1 MMRKCVKLFAWICT
15 HFLKCVQ
22 VFGAETVPE
31 KGRVILCGNH
41 ISFLDVFMLFAHVK
55 RPLRF
60 MAKAELFRIPVVSW
74 VIRKCGAFPV
84 NRGEG
89 DLSAIRTS
97 LSVLKEERALTI
109 FQTGK
114 RNSTDAKNG
123 AVYLA
128 LKAKAP
134 ILPFSIDGKF
144 HLFKRT
150 TVRFGE
156 LISLEQ
162 YYGEKVNSELLDR
175 VSGEVWNTICRM
187 VYDCEKSDTDC

>member
-1 MMRKCVKLFAWICT
+1 MMRKCVKIFAWICT
-15 HFLKCVQ
+15 HFLKSVQ
-22 VFGAETVPE
+22 VLGADNVPQT
-31 KGRVILCGNH
+31 GRVILCGNH
-41 ISFLDVFMLFAHVK
+41 ISFLDVFMLFAYVK

-60 MAKAELFRIPVVSW
+60 MAKAELFHIPFISW

-84 NRGEG
+84 NRGES
-89 DLSAIRTS
+89 DLTAIRTS
-97 LSVLKEERALTI
+97 LSVLKEDRALTI

-128 LKAKAP
+128 LKAKTP

-144 HLFKRT
+144 RFFKRT

-187 VYDCEKSDTDC
+187 VDDGEKSDTDC

>member
-1 MMRKCVKLFAWICT
+1 MKRRFVRIFAWICT
-15 HFLKCVQ
+15 HFFKSVK
-22 VFGAETVPE
+22 VGGTENVPAQ
-31 KGRVILCGNH
+31 GRVILWGNH
-41 ISFLDVFMLFAHVK
+41 NSFLDVFMLFAHIK
-55 RPLRF
+55 RPMRF

-84 NRGEG
+84 NREES

-97 LSVLKEERALTI
+97 LSILKAEGALTI

-114 RNSTDAKNG
+114 RNSNEAKNG

-144 HLFKRT
+144 QLFKRT
-150 TVRFGE
+150 TIRFGQP
-156 LISLEQ
+156 ISFEQ
-162 YYGEKVNSELLDR
+162 YYGEKLNSDMLNH
-175 VSGEVWNTICRM
+175 VSGEIWDTICRM
-187 VYDCEKSDTDC
+187 VGNHEESHSNC

>member
-1 MMRKCVKLFAWICT
+1 MMRKCVKIFAWICT
-15 HFLKCVQ
+15 HFLKSVQ
-22 VFGAETVPE
+22 VFGADNVPQT
-31 KGRVILCGNH
+31 GRVILCGNH

-60 MAKAELFRIPVVSW
+60 MAKAELFHIPFISW

-84 NRGEG
+84 NRGES
-89 DLSAIRTS
+89 DLTAIRTS
-97 LSVLKEERALTI
+97 LSVLKEDRALTI

-144 HLFKRT
+144 RFFKRT

-187 VYDCEKSDTDC
+187 VDDGEKSDTDC

>member
-1 MMRKCVKLFAWICT
+1 MMRKCVKVFAWICT
-15 HFLKCVQ
+15 HFLKSVR
-22 VFGAETVPE
+22 VFDAENVPGT
-31 KGRVILCGNH
+31 GRVILCGNH

-84 NRGEG
+84 NRGES
-89 DLSAIRTS
+89 DLTAIRTS
-97 LSVLKEERALTI
+97 LSALKEERALTI

-128 LKAKAP
+128 LKGKAP

-162 YYGEKVNSELLDR
+162 YYDEKVNSELLDR

-187 VYDCEKSDTDC
+187 VDDGEKSDTNC